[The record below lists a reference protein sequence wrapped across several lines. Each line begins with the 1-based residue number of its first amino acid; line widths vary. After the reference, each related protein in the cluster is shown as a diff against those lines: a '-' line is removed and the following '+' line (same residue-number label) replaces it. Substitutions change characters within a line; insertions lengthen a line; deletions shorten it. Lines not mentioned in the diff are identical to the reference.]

1 MKLNQL
7 AIVAASI
14 ADAEGWRAVTAVR
27 IASVV
32 SMHPVSV
39 ARIARAA
46 DVATA
51 ARHLVDAEPDRWPRA
66 YVEAQFDT
74 LTPPQRLGLSLALK
88 EITG

>member
-7 AIVAASI
+7 AIVAAGI
-14 ADAEGWRAVTAVR
+14 ADAEGWRAVTAAR
-27 IASVV
+27 IARVIG
-32 SMHPVSV
+32 MHPVSV

-66 YVEAQFDT
+66 YVEAQLDT
-74 LTPPQRLGLSLALK
+74 LTAPQLLRLSIAVK
-88 EITG
+88 ETIG